1 MTNGSPTAVHLV
13 QDRWD
18 VAGLAHLLPAAA
30 TMLQTAAK
38 TALQLGEKN
47 AATVLQTNATRLQV
61 GEELSEGDLKKTR
74 IIAKTRLQ
82 TDE

>member
-1 MTNGSPTAVHLV
+1 
-13 QDRWD
+13 
-18 VAGLAHLLPAAA
+18 
-30 TMLQTAAK
+30 MLQSAAK

-82 TDE
+82 TDG

>member
-1 MTNGSPTAVHLV
+1 
-13 QDRWD
+13 
-18 VAGLAHLLPAAA
+18 
-30 TMLQTAAK
+30 MLQTAAK

-82 TDE
+82 TDGETGKWLKFAPCP